1 MRALT
6 LWVWVLVLGMGVGGC
21 AKLPAEAL
29 IVQEK
34 IGESIEAA
42 RRNQLRLIDEFA
54 EAEKTSRRVAFEA
67 GIPQAIEAEF
77 GVGKTNFELAE
88 VEGFLKEYGRQLQ
101 AEMGEVDEKAAE
113 LRHQTNEFFDEMWR
127 LNDVNLGLLR
137 SVVELNQ
144 TYRAAFE
151 QAKSRSRVIQAAFGD
166 DEGR

>member
-6 LWVWVLVLGMGVGGC
+6 LWVLVWGLGVGGC

-67 GIPQAIEAEF
+67 GIPKAIEEEF
-77 GVGKTNFELAE
+77 GEGNASFELVE
-88 VEGFLKEYGRQLQ
+88 VGGFLKEYGRQLQ
-101 AEMGEVDEKAAE
+101 AGMGEVDEKAAE

-127 LNDVNLGLLR
+127 LNDVNLDLLR

-144 TYRAAFE
+144 TYRAALE
-151 QAKSRSRVIQAAFGD
+151 RAKSRSRAVQAAFGD